1 MKQDKKLII
10 LSFIGNY
17 LPGYKAGGIIR
28 NIANTTDHL
37 CGVFEYLIVTKD
49 RDLGDDLPYV
59 DIKPNKWLSFKNTS
73 IRYLTPNKLGFCSI
87 VKLINTTKHDV
98 IFLNGFFDLFAIKVL
113 IYRFLSFRK
122 FKPVIVAP
130 YGEFAWASLSQKYPK
145 KRLFIKFVKILGLY
159 NNVIWRA
166 SSIYERDDIVK
177 VMNVNINDIHI
188 TGDLPPINSNMDFS
202 KIISNYEPS
211 DEYLKITFLSRISKE
226 KNLDYAIKILAK
238 VKSRIVFDI
247 YGPTEN
253 KDYWNECRSLISSL
267 PNNIEVNY
275 KGNVKGE
282 LVLDIFSQYDLF
294 LFPTGGEAY
303 GNVIAESL
311 TVGTPVLI
319 STETPWRNLKDD
331 GLGWDVN
338 LNELDTFVEII
349 ESFKLL
355 TIDQKINFRKNVRN
369 KIVEKINDPFVLQS
383 NIDLINNSVIRK

>member
-73 IRYLTPNKLGFCSI
+73 IRYLTPNKLGFFSI
-87 VKLINTTKHDV
+87 VKLINKTNHDV

-145 KRLFIKFVKILGLY
+145 KRFFIKFVKILGLY

-166 SSIYERDDIVK
+166 SSIYERDDIIK
-177 VMNVNINDIHI
+177 VMNVNNNDIHI

-238 VKSRIVFDI
+238 VKSRIIFDI

-282 LVLDIFSQYDLF
+282 LVLDIFSRYDLF

-349 ESFKLL
+349 ESFKRL
-355 TIDQKINFRKNVRN
+355 TIEQKINFRKNVRN